1 MQIKKGVCE
10 CHTPVAVQQQE
21 RAAPPTF
28 FHQSGAR
35 PRAQIQTRFRKKA
48 GREIRRDG
56 QKMKQKE
63 WKKTHALRTQYRV
76 TVQRGVCSMRTRL
89 TQSYIY
95 GFSSFTIL
103 RSH

>member
-1 MQIKKGVCE
+1 MQIRKGVGE
-10 CHTPVAVQQQE
+10 CHSPVAVPQRE

-28 FHQSGAR
+28 FHQSAAR

-56 QKMKQKE
+56 QKMKQNE
-63 WKKTHALRTQYRV
+63 WKKTHAQEHSTV
-76 TVQRGVCSMRTRL
+76 TVQRGVCSRRTRL

-95 GFSSFTIL
+95 GFSSFIIL